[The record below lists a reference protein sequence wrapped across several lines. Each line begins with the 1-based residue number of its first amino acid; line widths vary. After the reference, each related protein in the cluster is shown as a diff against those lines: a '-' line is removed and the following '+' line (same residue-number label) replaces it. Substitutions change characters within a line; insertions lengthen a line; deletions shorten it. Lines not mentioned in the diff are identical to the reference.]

1 MSEAVARRR
10 VVKVKDTVASFDDDL
25 VVEEPLEIRLDG
37 TSLAVVMRT
46 PGDDADLAL
55 GFAITEGIVTTPE
68 AIIDIVDLG
77 EGRWDLVT
85 AESVTIDPAQF
96 QRNFYSTSSC
106 GVCGKASID
115 AIRVTG
121 AMPPPGPIVSAET
134 ILSLPRQLLERQ
146 ASFHSTGGL
155 HAAAAF
161 DPAGDVEAVRED
173 VGRHNAVD
181 KIVGHLV
188 RQSWPLPPLGL
199 MVSGRVSFEI
209 TQKAAVAG
217 ISLIC
222 GVSAASSLAVDLAEE
237 FGMTVIG
244 FLRDG
249 GFTAYT
255 GMQRVS
261 GLTSPEVLPEG
272 ETGSR

>member
-1 MSEAVARRR
+1 VPEGVTTRR
-10 VVKVKDTVASFDDDL
+10 VVKVRGDARTVSDDL

-55 GFAITEGIVTTPE
+55 GFAITEGIVTDPE
-68 AIIDIVDLG
+68 SIARVVDLG
-77 EGRWDLVT
+77 EGRWNLET
-85 AESVTIDPAQF
+85 AEGVAVDAAQF

-115 AIRVTG
+115 AIRTTG
-121 AMPPPGPIVSAET
+121 ARPPAGPVVDREVNVSMPAA
-134 ILSLPRQLLERQ
+134 LLERQ
-146 ASFHSTGGL
+146 AAFHSTGGI

-161 DPAGDVEAVRED
+161 DPGGGIVAVRED

-181 KIVGHLV
+181 KIVGHLA
-188 RQSWPLPPLGL
+188 REEWPLPPLGL

-249 GFTAYT
+249 SYTIYT
-255 GMQRVS
+255 GAERI
-261 GLTSPEVLPEG
+261 GGVLG
-272 ETGSR
+272 

>member
-1 MSEAVARRR
+1 MNDSITSRP
-10 VVKVKDTVASFDDDL
+10 VVKVGDETTRFDDDL
-25 VVEEPLEIRLDG
+25 VVEEPMEIRLDG

-46 PGDDADLAL
+46 PGGDSDLAL
-55 GFAITEGIVTTPE
+55 GFALTEAIVTTPD
-68 AIIDIVDLG
+68 AIAEVASLG

-85 AESVTIDPAQF
+85 AENITIDPTQF

-121 AMPPPGPIVSAET
+121 ARPPEGPTVTAET
-134 ILSLPRQLLERQ
+134 IVSLPGRLLEHQ
-146 ASFHSTGGL
+146 EAFQSTGGL

-161 DPAGDVEAVRED
+161 DSSGEIVAVRED

-181 KIVGHLV
+181 KVIGHLA
-188 RQSWPLPPLGL
+188 REFWPLPPMGL

-217 ISLIC
+217 IPLIC

-237 FGMTVIG
+237 LGMTVVG
-244 FLRDG
+244 FLREG
-249 GFTAYT
+249 EFTVYT
-255 GMQRVS
+255 GERRIE
-261 GLTSPEVLPEG
+261 GLG
-272 ETGSR
+272 

>member
-1 MSEAVARRR
+1 MPEAVTSREVARFREGLER
-10 VVKVKDTVASFDDDL
+10 VDDL
-25 VVEEPLEIRLDG
+25 IVVEEPMEIRLDG

-46 PGDDADLAL
+46 PGDDRDLAL
-55 GFAITEGIVTTPE
+55 GFAITEGIVADP
-68 AIIDIVDLG
+68 ADILDVVDMG
-77 EGRWDLVT
+77 EGRWNLITASGVT
-85 AESVTIDPAQF
+85 VDPAQF

-115 AIRVTG
+115 AIRVAG
-121 AMPPPGPIVSAET
+121 ARPPAGPIVTSAV
-134 ILSLPRQLLERQ
+134 ILGLPASLQ
-146 ASFHSTGGL
+146 ASQAAFQATGGL

-161 DPAGDVEAVRED
+161 DSAGVVRVVRED

-181 KIVGHLV
+181 KVIGSMAVE
-188 RQSWPLPPLGL
+188 QWPLPSLGL

-217 ISLIC
+217 VSLIC

-237 FGMTVIG
+237 LGMTVVG

-249 GFTAYT
+249 GFTVYT
-255 GMQRVS
+255 GEARIAW
-261 GLTSPEVLPEG
+261 T
-272 ETGSR
+272 

>member
-1 MSEAVARRR
+1 MTEEAVTRRR
-10 VVKVKDTVASFDDDL
+10 VVKVEEGGATFDDHL
-25 VVEEPLEIRLDG
+25 VVEEPMEMRLDG
-37 TSLAVVMRT
+37 TPLAVVMRT
-46 PGDDADLAL
+46 PGDDAELAL
-55 GFAITEGIVTTPE
+55 GFAITEGIVANPNM
-68 AIIDIVDLG
+68 IVDIEFIG
-77 EGRWDLVT
+77 DGRWNMVT
-85 AESVTIDPAQF
+85 ADGVSIDPAQF

-121 AMPPPGPIVSAET
+121 AKPPTGPVVPVHVIRT
-134 ILSLPRQLLERQ
+134 LPLRLLEHQ
-146 ASFHSTGGL
+146 EAFQSTGGL

-161 DPAGDVEAVRED
+161 DQSGEILAVRED

-181 KIVGHLV
+181 KVIGHLV
-188 RQSWPLPPLGL
+188 RERWPLAPMGL

-237 FGMTVIG
+237 FGMTVVG

-249 GFTAYT
+249 SFTIYT
-255 GMQRVS
+255 GKERIE
-261 GLTSPEVLPEG
+261 GLQTD
-272 ETGSR
+272 